1 MLENGPTKQ
10 ISNIYLLETSR
21 KMLKGGNISK
31 THDWWEIR
39 QWREGQTMLNVVSS
53 SKMQAFIINPEYIAN
68 FSA

>member
-1 MLENGPTKQ
+1 
-10 ISNIYLLETSR
+10 
-21 KMLKGGNISK
+21 MLKGGNISK

-53 SKMQAFIINPEYIAN
+53 SKMQAFIINPEYTAN